1 MTASDFPTNPPD
13 ARTATPTLVT
23 IRRYSSVW
31 QAETTRNR
39 LAEAGIAAFVT
50 EAETST
56 MLSHIGTAL
65 GGVRVR
71 VAAGDEQRALQIL
84 ADDADQVESAGHWQC
99 SRCDEVN
106 EPAFELCWSCSKPR
120 SDDDPPASPVEADS
134 DGELV
139 AGFDDA
145 SSAAAPTRSLPPEDR
160 SPYRPV
166 GSESLREMPP
176 REGTMD
182 AQAAADAQSRVR
194 YAFRAAVIGFF
205 LLPPLLNIY
214 SFVLLL
220 GMVAREGGMPPEV
233 RNRFWLTWTLN
244 VLGVCWGI
252 VLIAVVMMQ

>member
-1 MTASDFPTNPPD
+1 MTAPDRANHPD
-13 ARTATPTLVT
+13 ARATNPKLVT
-23 IRRYSSVW
+23 IRRYSNAW
-31 QAETTRNR
+31 QAQTTRNR
-39 LAEAGIAAFVT
+39 LAEAGIPAFVT

-71 VAAGDEQRALQIL
+71 VAADDEQRALQIL
-84 ADDADQVESAGHWQC
+84 ADDAEQVESAGHWKC

-106 EPAFELCWSCSKPR
+106 EPGFELCWSCSKPR
-120 SDDDPPASPVEADS
+120 SPDDPPASPVEADADS
-134 DGELV
+134 ELAV
-139 AGFDDA
+139 GFDDA
-145 SSAAAPTRSLPPEDR
+145 ASAAAPVRPLPPEDR

-182 AQAAADAQSRVR
+182 AQSAADAESRVR

-233 RNRFWLTWTLN
+233 RNRFWLTWALN
-244 VLGVCWGI
+244 VLGICWGI
-252 VLIAVVMMQ
+252 TLITMVLMQ